1 MKRILAFLIACMM
14 IFTGCARN
22 IDNTKKETAPTN
34 SEAVTD
40 VIEDAPEA
48 TDVWGQDNNIFNGDY
63 VENLGYD
70 SLGDE
75 GFLNYIEDCVYTD
88 LVNQIDSSDYFVE
101 NVAASYVSNEYLEEL
116 EYNSQEN
123 IFFGYTLS
131 ELNGIFDG
139 TRYIFS
145 LDESGQTV
153 VKEFE
158 EYKDS
163 DIISAVRNVAI
174 GTGVILICVTVSSVT
189 AVGAPAVSLIFAASA
204 KSAAWFAV
212 SSGAISTL
220 SAIVSEGFE
229 SHDFK
234 QALESAV
241 LSGSEGYMWGAFGGV
256 LSGGISEAWGLWKA
270 TAGGLTMNEVAKA
283 QMLTKY
289 PLDVIKKFNNM
300 EQVNKCIED
309 GLVPRIID
317 GKIALVQNID
327 PDFADESGV
336 TNLQKMLKGE
346 TPLDSTGTPYELHH
360 LAQENEG
367 TLAVLTQEQHR
378 SKDAYSIWH
387 DANKPSEIDR
397 PEFDKIRKAFWKE
410 IGQMFAAG

>member
-1 MKRILAFLIACMM
+1 M
-14 IFTGCARN
+14 IFTGCAGE
-22 IDNTKKETAPTN
+22 IDNAEKETSPTN

-40 VIEDAPEA
+40 VIEEA
-48 TDVWGQDNNIFNGDY
+48 SEPTDVWEQDKNIFNGDY

-88 LVNQIDSSDYFVE
+88 LVNQLDSSDYFVE

-131 ELNGIFDG
+131 ELNDIFDG

-204 KSAAWFAV
+204 KSAAMFAA
-212 SSGAISTL
+212 SSAAISTL

-229 SHDFK
+229 THDFK
-234 QALESAV
+234 QVLESAM

-283 QMLTKY
+283 QKMTKY

-300 EQVNKCIED
+300 EQVNKCVED

-327 PDFADESGV
+327 PDFVDESGV
-336 TNLQKMLKGE
+336 TNLQKMLDGK
-346 TPLDSTGTPYELHH
+346 PPSDSTGTPYELHH
-360 LAQENEG
+360 LAQENDG

-397 PEFDKIRKAFWKE
+397 PEFDKVRKAFWKE
-410 IGQMFAAG
+410 LGLMFAAG

>member
-1 MKRILAFLIACMM
+1 MKRISAFLIACTM
-14 IFTGCARN
+14 IFTGCAGE
-22 IDNTKKETAPTN
+22 IDNAEKETSPTN

-40 VIEDAPEA
+40 VIEEA
-48 TDVWGQDNNIFNGDY
+48 SEPTDVWEQDKNIFNGDY

-88 LVNQIDSSDYFVE
+88 LVNQLDSSDYFVE

-131 ELNGIFDG
+131 ELNDIFDG

-204 KSAAWFAV
+204 KSAAMFAA
-212 SSGAISTL
+212 SSAAISTL

-229 SHDFK
+229 THDFK
-234 QALESAV
+234 QVLESAM

-283 QMLTKY
+283 QKMTKY

-300 EQVNKCIED
+300 EQVNKCVED

-327 PDFADESGV
+327 PDFVDESGV
-336 TNLQKMLKGE
+336 TNLQKMLDGK
-346 TPLDSTGTPYELHH
+346 PPSDSTGTPYELHH
-360 LAQENEG
+360 LAQENDG

-397 PEFDKIRKAFWKE
+397 PEFDKVRKAFWKE
-410 IGQMFAAG
+410 LGLMFAAG

>member
-1 MKRILAFLIACMM
+1 MV
-14 IFTGCARN
+14 
-22 IDNTKKETAPTN
+22 DNHAN
-34 SEAVTD
+34 RFRH
-40 VIEDAPEA
+40 
-48 TDVWGQDNNIFNGDY
+48 N
-63 VENLGYD
+63 
-70 SLGDE
+70 
-75 GFLNYIEDCVYTD
+75 
-88 LVNQIDSSDYFVE
+88 
-101 NVAASYVSNEYLEEL
+101 EEL
-116 EYNSQEN
+116 EYNSKEN

-131 ELNGIFDG
+131 ELNDIFEG

-220 SAIVSEGFE
+220 SAIVSDGFE

-367 TLAVLTQEQHR
+367 TLSIGYTIDSERHFQAAALTPLLLLFPT
-378 SKDAYSIWH
+378 K
-387 DANKPSEIDR
+387 
-397 PEFDKIRKAFWKE
+397 
-410 IGQMFAAG
+410 

>member
-1 MKRILAFLIACMM
+1 M

-189 AVGAPAVSLIFAASA
+189 AVGAPAAA
-204 KSAAWFAV
+204 
-212 SSGAISTL
+212 
-220 SAIVSEGFE
+220 
-229 SHDFK
+229 
-234 QALESAV
+234 
-241 LSGSEGYMWGAFGGV
+241 M
-256 LSGGISEAWGLWKA
+256 
-270 TAGGLTMNEVAKA
+270 
-283 QMLTKY
+283 
-289 PLDVIKKFNNM
+289 
-300 EQVNKCIED
+300 
-309 GLVPRIID
+309 
-317 GKIALVQNID
+317 
-327 PDFADESGV
+327 
-336 TNLQKMLKGE
+336 
-346 TPLDSTGTPYELHH
+346 
-360 LAQENEG
+360 
-367 TLAVLTQEQHR
+367 
-378 SKDAYSIWH
+378 
-387 DANKPSEIDR
+387 
-397 PEFDKIRKAFWKE
+397 
-410 IGQMFAAG
+410 

>member
-14 IFTGCARN
+14 IFTGCAGE
-22 IDNTKKETAPTN
+22 IDNAEKETSPTN
-34 SEAVTD
+34 SEAVAN
-40 VIEDAPEA
+40 VIEDAPEP
-48 TDVWGQDNNIFNGDY
+48 TDVWEQDKNIFNGDY

-88 LVNQIDSSDYFVE
+88 LVNQLDSSDYFVE

-131 ELNGIFDG
+131 ELNGIFEG

-174 GTGVILICVTVSSVT
+174 GTGVILVCVTVSSVT

-229 SHDFK
+229 SHNFK
-234 QALESAV
+234 QVLESAV

-283 QMLTKY
+283 QKMTKY

-300 EQVNKCIED
+300 EQVNKCVED

-317 GKIALVQNID
+317 GKIALVQKID
-327 PDFADESGV
+327 PDFVDDSGV

-360 LAQENEG
+360 LAQENDG

-387 DANKPSEIDR
+387 DVNKPSEIDR

-410 IGQMFAAG
+410 FGLMFAAG

>member
-1 MKRILAFLIACMM
+1 MM
-14 IFTGCARN
+14 TFTGCAGE
-22 IDNTKKETAPTN
+22 IDNAEKETSPTN

-40 VIEDAPEA
+40 VIEEA
-48 TDVWGQDNNIFNGDY
+48 SEPTDVWEQDKNIFNGDY

-88 LVNQIDSSDYFVE
+88 LVNQLDSGDYFVE

-116 EYNSQEN
+116 EYNSKEN

-131 ELNGIFDG
+131 ELNGIFEG

-145 LDESGQTV
+145 LGESGQTV

-174 GTGVILICVTVSSVT
+174 GMGVILVCVTVSSVT

-220 SAIVSEGFE
+220 STIVSEGFE

-234 QALESAV
+234 QVLESAV

-283 QMLTKY
+283 QKMTKY

-317 GKIALVQNID
+317 GKTTFVQKID
-327 PDFADESGV
+327 LNYKDTKGD
-336 TNLQKMLKGE
+336 TNLQRMLRGDA
-346 TPLDSTGTPYELHH
+346 PLDSTNIPYELHH
-360 LAQENEG
+360 LAQENDG
-367 TLAVLTQEQHR
+367 TLAVLTREQHR
-378 SKDAYSIWH
+378 QNGNNIIWH
-387 DANKPSEIDR
+387 KFDEPSEINR
-397 PEFDKIRKAFWKE
+397 SKFNSIKERFWKE
-410 IGQMFAAG
+410 FGQMLAAG

>member
-1 MKRILAFLIACMM
+1 MM
-14 IFTGCARN
+14 IFTGCAGD

-40 VIEDAPEA
+40 VIEEAPEP
-48 TDVWGQDNNIFNGDY
+48 TDVWEQDKNIFNGDY

-70 SLGDE
+70 SLGDD

-88 LVNQIDSSDYFVE
+88 LVNQLDSGDYFVE

-131 ELNGIFDG
+131 ELNDIFEG

-145 LDESGQTV
+145 LGESGQTV

-220 SAIVSEGFE
+220 STIVSEGFE

-234 QALESAV
+234 QVLESAV

-283 QMLTKY
+283 QKMTKY

-327 PDFADESGV
+327 PNFADESGV

-360 LAQENEG
+360 LAQENDG
-367 TLAVLTQEQHR
+367 TLAVLTQGQHR

-397 PEFDKIRKAFWKE
+397 PEFDKIRKAFRKE
-410 IGQMFAAG
+410 FGLMFAAG